1 MDTTE
6 ELKQLIRWGTIV
18 SVNKNNTA
26 RVQFSDID
34 NLVSYDLHILVSN
47 ANKNRYQAPP
57 DVGCNALCIMM
68 PTGNSAGFILGT
80 FYNATNQAPIDS
92 LNQVM
97 RWTFE
102 DGTVLN
108 YDKST
113 STLTAD
119 VKGPVDVK
127 TTSSAIVDAATT
139 ATVKCPD
146 IQLQGNVTITGN
158 LTVVAGGATVAQIS
172 SKNMAITGK
181 ITSTN
186 DISIKNGNLSVNGN
200 MSATG
205 TVSGSNI

>member
-97 RWTFE
+97 HWTFE

-127 TTSSAIVDAATT
+127 TTSSAMVDAATT

-146 IQLQGNVTITGN
+146 IQLKGNVTITGD
-158 LTVVAGGATVAQIS
+158 LTVVAGGDTVAQIS